1 MATLIVLGILGLAT
15 AAADEPTPPPTDAQV
30 GPPDAAQRVPLP
42 DDPWG
47 SPDIVA
53 PRMDARPLPR
63 RSVPAGRAESPP
75 STARGAGFRTTLAL
89 GGVVALIVLLAWGYR
104 VAATRGG
111 GRWSLRVRH
120 PGLIEVL
127 SRAALSPRQSLY
139 LVRVGPRLVLLGA
152 TADAVRPL
160 DVIQDPDLVASLA
173 GQAARQRPGSHSAEF
188 DRCLEREAVGYSA
201 TTGHAL
207 DELTMPE
214 ERRLAGVRQT
224 LADAVQRLRSVAAGR
239 E

>member
-15 AAADEPTPPPTDAQV
+15 AAAAQPTPPATDGQV
-30 GPPDAAQRVPLP
+30 GPPAATQRVPIP
-42 DDPWG
+42 DDAWA

-63 RSVPAGRAESPP
+63 RSAPAGRAESPP
-75 STARGAGFRTTLAL
+75 SAVRGAGFRTTLAL

-104 VAATRGG
+104 VAAARG
-111 GRWSLRVRH
+111 GRWSPRVRH

-160 DVIQDPDLVASLA
+160 DVIQDPDLTAALA
-173 GQAARQRPGSHSAEF
+173 GQAAQRRPDSHSAEF
-188 DRCLEREAVGYSA
+188 DRCLEREAVGYSSA
-201 TTGHAL
+201 TGHAL
-207 DELTMPE
+207 DELAVPE

-224 LADAVQRLRSVAAGR
+224 LADAVQRLRSVAVGR

>member
-15 AAADEPTPPPTDAQV
+15 AAADEPTPPTTDGRV
-30 GPPDAAQRVPLP
+30 RPPVAAPRVPIP
-42 DDPWG
+42 DDPWA

-63 RSVPAGRAESPP
+63 RSAPAGRAESPP
-75 STARGAGFRTTLAL
+75 SAARGAGFRTTLAL

-111 GRWSLRVRH
+111 GRWPLRVRH

-127 SRAALSPRQSLY
+127 SRATLAPRQSLY

-152 TADAVRPL
+152 TADAVRAL
-160 DVIQDPDLVASLA
+160 DVIQDPDLVAALA
-173 GQAARQRPGSHSAEF
+173 GQAARHRPGSHSAEF
-188 DRCLEREAVGYSA
+188 DGCLEREAAGYRSA
-201 TTGHAL
+201 ANPAR
-207 DELTMPE
+207 DELPLPE
-214 ERRLAGVRQT
+214 ERRLADVRQT
-224 LADAVQRLRSVAAGR
+224 LADAVQRLRSVAVGR